1 MVKRLAGDG
10 ILICLLLIFSWWLM
24 VKSFGYDTG
33 TSQFRIAR
41 HEVGD
46 FGLHVSLIRSF
57 AWGINPVPE
66 SPFFPGKP
74 LVYHYVVDWAVG
86 QLVRVGLRI
95 DYALNGVSAIALTI
109 LLYGLYRM
117 AGIPAIILF
126 LLPSNLSFIE
136 IFNRAPKGV
145 SFFSYLWHFPDYLH
159 KGPFDGSII
168 TIYTTLAPYLNQRH
182 LIVGSAIAIAVI
194 WMILKWVNERKR
206 IPSLTWLFVGVGI
219 GVLTRVHIMIAGATA
234 IVVAMLL
241 FGKRSKVLLLVIGA
255 AFLVSLPHIREI
267 VSLRSD
273 AAIGLAWNPG
283 YLSPKPLSLLSWLSF
298 WIQNA
303 GVFLLLI
310 PIAYR
315 QASWSG
321 RRVMLAAGLLFAVAN
336 TVQVSYRMGHNHS
349 LINFA
354 TTITIPFVAHLF
366 VSWWRRP
373 SLLWRCAAITAFFL
387 WTASGVANL
396 MVIKNDYQLMVD
408 DAPKNRLMEWIRTGT
423 PAGSVV
429 MSEPELYDPVTLSG
443 RKNYLGHEYYVSV
456 MGYDYEGRRQE
467 VERWFSSS
475 AEQAV
480 TLMRE
485 AGIRYLVMPKHADG
499 YFLADPERF
508 GAFVPTAY
516 EDEDV
521 VVYVIIS

>member
-24 VKSFGYDTG
+24 AKSFGYDTG
-33 TSQFRIAR
+33 TSRFRIAR

-46 FGLHVSLIRSF
+46 FGLHISLIRSF
-57 AWGINPVPE
+57 AWGNNSPAQ
-66 SPFFPGKP
+66 SPFFSGEP
-74 LVYHYVVDWAVG
+74 LVYHYGVDWLTG
-86 QLVRVGLRI
+86 QLVRSGIRI
-95 DYALNGVSAIALTI
+95 DYALNGVSALALT
-109 LLYGLYRM
+109 LLFYVLYRL
-117 AGIPAIILF
+117 GGLLTVVLF
-126 LLPSNLSFIE
+126 LLPSNLSFID
-136 IFNRAPKGV
+136 IFKQAPKDS
-145 SFFSYLWHFPDYLH
+145 SFFSYFWRFPDYLH

-182 LIVGSAIAIAVI
+182 LIAGMAIGVCVIWLVFRGVKRLRSFAILGFIIGLATRVHLVIAIA
-194 WMILKWVNERKR
+194 
-206 IPSLTWLFVGVGI
+206 TG
-219 GVLTRVHIMIAGATA
+219 
-234 IVVAMLL
+234 IVVAIVLL
-241 FGKRSKVLLLVIGA
+241 GKRSKALLFFLGG
-255 AFLVSLPHIREI
+255 AFLTAAPHLMQIISVSSGTSQL
-267 VSLRSD
+267 
-273 AAIGLAWNPG
+273 WNPG
-283 YLSPKPLSLLSWLSF
+283 YLAPRPLSLVSWIYF
-298 WIQNA
+298 WIANLGVLVVLIPFAFRHVDYTGKRVLLGA
-303 GVFLLLI
+303 GVLFL
-310 PIAYR
+310 
-315 QASWSG
+315 
-321 RRVMLAAGLLFAVAN
+321 VAN
-336 TVQVSYRMGHNHS
+336 TFQISYRMEHNHS
-349 LINFA
+349 LINYA
-354 TTITIPFVAHLF
+354 VVLALPFVARLLD
-366 VSWWRRP
+366 SWWRRNK
-373 SLLWRCAAITAFFL
+373 LVALCALIFV
-387 WTASGVANL
+387 TASGAFNL
-396 MVIKNDYQLMVD
+396 MVVKNDYQLMVD

-467 VERWFSSS
+467 VERWFSRS